1 MPMEEGVMMLV
12 PEDTEVV
19 AVDRIPATVEMYGGL
34 PLFSRGKLE
43 IIGTIVG
50 AVWGSFFGRETI
62 LMPV

>member
-1 MPMEEGVMMLV
+1 MMLV

-34 PLFSRGKLE
+34 PLFSLGILD

-50 AVWGSFFGRETI
+50 AV
-62 LMPV
+62 